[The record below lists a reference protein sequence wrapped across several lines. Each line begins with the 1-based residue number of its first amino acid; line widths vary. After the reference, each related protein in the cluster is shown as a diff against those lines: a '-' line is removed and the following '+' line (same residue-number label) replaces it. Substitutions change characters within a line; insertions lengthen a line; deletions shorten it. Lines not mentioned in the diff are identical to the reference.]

1 MRHRVKKKTL
11 KRDGDHRKAL
21 LKNLSTSLV
30 LNESIVTTVSKA
42 KYLRPYVEKLITKA
56 KKSND
61 FNTVK
66 YMKSVLY
73 KDEAVKKIID
83 DLAPRFKSRNG
94 GYTRIIKIGN
104 RSGDN
109 APLAIIEFVEKPKK
123 KSGKKTKKTEEK
135 ETEKAEKTETKE
147 KKDKSKKTGAKSK

>member
-21 LKNLSTSLV
+21 LRNLSTSLV

-42 KYLRPYVEKLITKA
+42 KYLRPYIEKLITKA
-56 KKSND
+56 KKGDD

-83 DLAPRFKSRNG
+83 DLAPRFKKRNG
-94 GYTRIIKIGN
+94 GYTRIVKIGN

-109 APLAIIEFVEKPKK
+109 APLAMIEFVEKPKK
-123 KSGKKTKKTEEK
+123 PKKKEKPEKKKTQPAKKKEEK
-135 ETEKAEKTETKE
+135 KKKGQTKE
-147 KKDKSKKTGAKSK
+147 EERKKS